1 MNTITNTKKKRG
13 RPPVSVSWPDGV
25 FTVKDVMDSGQYK
38 LSGVSIQ
45 LKINKAVRAG
55 VLKVT
60 WRKKSPSGRPRIQ
73 YEKDSY

>member
-1 MNTITNTKKKRG
+1 MNTITDNKKKRG

-25 FTVKDVMDSGQYK
+25 FTVKDVMNSGQYK

-45 LKINKAVRAG
+45 LKINKAVRTG

-60 WRKKSPSGRPRIQ
+60 GQKKSPSGRPRVQ
-73 YEKDSY
+73 YTKESY